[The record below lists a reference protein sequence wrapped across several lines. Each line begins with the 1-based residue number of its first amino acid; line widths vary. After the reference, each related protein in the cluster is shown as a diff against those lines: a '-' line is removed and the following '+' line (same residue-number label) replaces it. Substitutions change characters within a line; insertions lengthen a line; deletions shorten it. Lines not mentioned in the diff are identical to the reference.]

1 MRITED
7 AKRRFDDRC
16 LCDTPVQSQ
25 ADRCPRCGR
34 RYAGRT
40 WTEFWRDAVIAAMPS
55 VLLAGVVQQSR
66 ASREAVMTT
75 SVTHVQV
82 LEIRHL
88 FLEVFG
94 TAHGDRRNARA
105 KVLQLAKAGELAES
119 CVRDLGSI

>member
-1 MRITED
+1 VTPISPTTPNP
-7 AKRRFDDRC
+7 RR
-16 LCDTPVQSQ
+16 
-25 ADRCPRCGR
+25 R
-34 RYAGRT
+34 RLQFSLR
-40 WTEFWRDAVIAAMPS
+40 AMLES
-55 VLLAGVVQQSR
+55 VLVVGAGFGCLAGVVQQSR

-119 CVRDLGSI
+119 CVRDLRSI